1 MLVTDN
7 DRLPDGVHPPVAEAR
22 VTVVARDQGPIGE
35 ALTTQSGGAAF
46 ATPANLG
53 DGELTVRIEHPDF
66 NSRTVTGDG
75 TPIRPDLRKLLYG
88 KS

>member
-7 DRLPDGVHPPVAEAR
+7 DCLPNGVDPPVAEAR
-22 VTVVARDQGPIGE
+22 VTVVDRDQRPIGE
-35 ALTTQSGGAAF
+35 APTTQSGSAAF
-46 ATPANLG
+46 ATPANLS
-53 DGELTVRIEHPDF
+53 DAELTVRIEHPNF

-75 TPIRPDLRKLLYG
+75 TPIRPDLKKLLYG